1 MVTRQLENVAY
12 SVPSDGFEAKP
23 KIPQSGH
30 DDDGEL
36 TSAMSVAAPVE
47 RSTLKIPRTSS
58 AVYPYAN
65 SSPSLLNANPRQP

>member
-12 SVPSDGFEAKP
+12 SIPSDGFEAKP
-23 KIPQSGH
+23 RIFQLGH

-47 RSTLKIPRTSS
+47 TSTLKIPRASS
-58 AVYPYAN
+58 GVYPYAN
-65 SSPSLLNANPRQP
+65 SSPPLLNVNPRQP